1 MAILE
6 YGIGGNE
13 VKIDASE
20 AVAEIPENRSLI
32 IEQLTADEPSAPEVV
47 TGLTTIED
55 VFAHFNPNIDIE
67 FSNEEG
73 QPVKENFRF
82 DTVAD
87 FGVKNMTE
95 KSSFLNEMS
104 VQKDF
109 YDELSKQFRSN
120 KVLQRVLESAGTKD
134 AFIAALE
141 QLNTELITE

>member
-104 VQKDF
+104 VHFNVCLKVPVPKMLLLLH
-109 YDELSKQFRSN
+109 LSS
-120 KVLQRVLESAGTKD
+120 L
-134 AFIAALE
+134 I
-141 QLNTELITE
+141 LN